1 MGQVRNQKQG
11 REVALGTVRN
21 RKQDREEPQ
30 VKNKNNLARLGTVL
44 NSGKRRLTIKSQ
56 AFL

>member
-1 MGQVRNQKQG
+1 MSQEGLPPTWKQD

-30 VKNKNNLARLGTVL
+30 VTNKNNLARLGTVP
-44 NSGKRRLTIKSQ
+44 NAETR
-56 AFL
+56 